1 MKRLFCLL
9 LLLPLLLTGCSGASE
24 PVSEDFFAMDTLMRA
39 RIWGTRDDLTA
50 AVQEVNRLDAALSV
64 TGSGT
69 LAALNQN
76 GSAVCSDE
84 LIALLSECI
93 RLSRETDGCF
103 DPTVCALVEA
113 WGFTDGQ
120 QRVPDEKALR
130 AALQT
135 VGTAHVQMEAQT
147 VTLDGGTQLDLGG
160 AAKGYA
166 AQRCAELLEARGV
179 SCALLQFGGNVQTL
193 GKKPDGSDWTVGIA
207 DPDEPTRALALLR
220 FSGSMA
226 VVTSGSY
233 QRYFEQDGVRYHH
246 ILDPKTGYPA
256 QSGLRSVTVL
266 CGNGLTADC
275 YSTALFV
282 MGLERATK
290 FWRRNG
296 GFEAVFVLEDGTVY
310 ATKGAAVLLSGCE
323 FQVIEP

>member
-1 MKRLFCLL
+1 
-9 LLLPLLLTGCSGASE
+9 
-24 PVSEDFFAMDTLMRA
+24 MDTLMRA
-39 RIWGTRDDLTA
+39 RIWGTRDDLIA

-84 LIALLSECI
+84 LIALLNECI

-120 QRVPDEKALR
+120 QRVPDEKTLR

-207 DPDEPTRALALLR
+207 DPDEPTQALALLR

-226 VVTSGSY
+226 VVTSGTACAIITFSTP
-233 QRYFEQDGVRYHH
+233 R
-246 ILDPKTGYPA
+246 PA
-256 QSGLRSVTVL
+256 IRR
-266 CGNGLTADC
+266 
-275 YSTALFV
+275 
-282 MGLERATK
+282 RA
-290 FWRRNG
+290 
-296 GFEAVFVLEDGTVY
+296 AC
-310 ATKGAAVLLSGCE
+310 A
-323 FQVIEP
+323 P

>member
-9 LLLPLLLTGCSGASE
+9 LLLTLLLNGCAGTSA

-39 RIWGTRDDLTA
+39 RIWGTQDDLTA
-50 AVQEVNRLDAALSV
+50 VVQEVNRLDAALSV
-64 TGSGT
+64 TGSGS
-69 LAALNQN
+69 LAALNRDS
-76 GSAVCSDE
+76 SAVCSEE
-84 LIALLSECI
+84 LAALLRDCL

-103 DPTVCALVEA
+103 DPTVRALVDA
-113 WGFTDGQ
+113 WGFTDEQ
-120 QRVPDEKALR
+120 QRVPDDATLH

-135 VGTAHVQMEAQT
+135 VGTSHVQINGQT

-166 AQRCAELLEARGV
+166 AQRCAELLKSRGV
-179 SCALLQFGGNVQTL
+179 TCALLQFGGNVQTI
-193 GKKPDGSDWTVGIA
+193 GSKPDGSDWTVGIA
-207 DPDEPTRALALLR
+207 DPDEPTQALALLR
-220 FSGSMA
+220 FSGSKA

-233 QRYFEQDGVRYHH
+233 QRYFDQDGVRYHH
-246 ILDPKTGYPA
+246 ILDPETGYPA

-266 CGNGLTADC
+266 CGDGLTADC

-282 MGLERATK
+282 MGLERAAE
-290 FWRRNG
+290 FWRRTG

-310 ATKGAAVLLSGCE
+310 ATKGAAALLSGCE
-323 FQVIEP
+323 FQVIEA